1 MPRGA
6 IRERDRNSPA
16 ITRMCSFEH
25 SAPWHNGSAPYNE
38 GVLRYSIAA
47 GRWFG
52 VHVRVHV
59 SLLLL
64 LALAAGYSAVTTG
77 SLMRGVA
84 LWIALC
90 AAVLVREV
98 ARAIVAA
105 SLGMPLRALF
115 LLPVG
120 AVMALAPRQGG
131 LPAAKTRLITAV
143 GSAANFLVA
152 LLLLGF
158 SYGVDPQVRLISQ
171 PWISI
176 EHILRSAVWLQALV
190 GVANLLPSA
199 ALPSRKVLK
208 AQPQQEPVAEAGSL
222 QPKRRAAFGIWT
234 AIALAFVVS
243 GIVFGLLWPVLLG
256 LTLLL
261 TSSLNRLAGAGSA
274 EAVAVDVRDVMLT
287 EYKPLSA
294 SSTLRDA
301 LRQSTHTV
309 QEIFPVL
316 RGDRLVGW
324 ISRASLATRLR
335 LEGDGFLQGAMTRS
349 LHTAAPDEKIGEALR
364 RATAIGAGEFIPVVE
379 DGAMVGILTPASLE
393 RAVGHLQITRAATAE
408 RDAR

>member
-1 MPRGA
+1 M
-6 IRERDRNSPA
+6 I
-16 ITRMCSFEH
+16 H
-25 SAPWHNGSAPYNE
+25 SGAPYNWD
-38 GVLRYSIAA
+38 VLRYSIAA

-52 VHVRVHV
+52 VHVRLHI

-64 LALAAGYSAVTTG
+64 LALAVGYSVVATG
-77 SLMRGVA
+77 SIMRGVG
-84 LWIALC
+84 LWLALC

-105 SLGMPLRALF
+105 SLSMPLRALF

-143 GSAANFLVA
+143 GSGANFVVA

-158 SYGVDPQVRLISQ
+158 AYGVDPHVRLVSQ

-176 EHILRSAVWLQALV
+176 EHILRSAVWLQVLV
-190 GVANLLPSA
+190 GLVNLLPSA
-199 ALPSRKVLK
+199 ALPSRKLLK
-208 AQPQQEPVAEAGSL
+208 AQPQQPELEATGN
-222 QPKRRAAFGIWT
+222 QDRKRAAFGIWT
-234 AIALAFVVS
+234 ALALAFVVS
-243 GIVFGLLWPVLLG
+243 GIAFGLLWPVLLG

-261 TSSLNRLAGAGSA
+261 TSSLNRMASAGAA

-301 LRQSTHTV
+301 LRQTTHTV

-316 RGDRLVGW
+316 RGERLVGW
-324 ISRASLATRLR
+324 ISRATLATRLR
-335 LEGDGFLQGAMTRS
+335 LEGDGFLQGAMMRS

-364 RATAIGAGEFIPVVE
+364 RATAMGAGEFIPVVE
-379 DGAMVGILTPASLE
+379 DGAMIGILTPASLE
-393 RAVGHLQITRAATAE
+393 RAVGQLQITRAASAE
-408 RDAR
+408 RDAQ